1 MTQLFDLA
9 EGDLFMSAKDDANE
23 VYKLIQGPDDNGR
36 ALARCVLWRNGEDWV
51 FASRDSDE
59 NWNGY
64 ANVRKVAV
72 SVDVV

>member
-1 MTQLFDLA
+1 MTQLFDLND
-9 EGDLFMSAKDDANE
+9 GDLFMYAKDDASE
-23 VYKLIQGPDDNGR
+23 VFKLIKGPDDTGT